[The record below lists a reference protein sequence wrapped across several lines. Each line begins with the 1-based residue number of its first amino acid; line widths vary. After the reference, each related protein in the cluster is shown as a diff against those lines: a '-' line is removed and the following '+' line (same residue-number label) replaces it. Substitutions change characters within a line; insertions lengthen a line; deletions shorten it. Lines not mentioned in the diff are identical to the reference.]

1 MSSKDPK
8 KQGAST
14 PAGKIKGR
22 IVSKGVAEGVALV
35 GNEPL
40 SFYGSI
46 DFETGKVIEKKH
58 PLFGKSVKDT
68 VLVFPGG
75 KGSTVGSYGLYR
87 LKKSGLAPKAII
99 NVETEPIIAAGA
111 IISGIPLI
119 DKLEKNP
126 LELIKTGMCVKVDCI
141 KGFIEVK

>member
-1 MSSKDPK
+1 MSSKGSK

-46 DFETGKVIEKKH
+46 DLETGKVIEKKH
-58 PLFGKSVKDT
+58 PLFGKSVKDV
-68 VLVFPGG
+68 VLVFPG
-75 KGSTVGSYGLYR
+75 
-87 LKKSGLAPKAII
+87 
-99 NVETEPIIAAGA
+99 
-111 IISGIPLI
+111 
-119 DKLEKNP
+119 
-126 LELIKTGMCVKVDCI
+126 
-141 KGFIEVK
+141 